1 MAIDNI
7 NTLLD
12 SFMGINDS
20 ELAEQVRKLE
30 YDNGIFAFVIMF
42 AESFAVRMRSLMLCR
57 PSRACTHSAK
67 HDAITCI
74 AYAAFA

>member
-20 ELAEQVRKLE
+20 ELAEQVRKS
-30 YDNGIFAFVIMF
+30 D
-42 AESFAVRMRSLMLCR
+42 
-57 PSRACTHSAK
+57 
-67 HDAITCI
+67 
-74 AYAAFA
+74 